1 MPMQYETIRYGVAEG
16 VATLTFNRPK
26 AMNAFDPAMIADTRA
41 AVAAAIEDRAVKVLI
56 LTGEGRAFS
65 AGADLAAGGG
75 APAGMS
81 VGEGVAHSMEIGF
94 NPMARELFGCP
105 KPVIAAVNGVT
116 AGGGVGVALAADIVV
131 AARSAYFVQ
140 VFVPALGL
148 IPDVGCTYFL
158 PRLIGHARSRALALL
173 GDRLP
178 AEDAERWGLIWKCVD
193 DEALMDEAH
202 AIAARLSAAG
212 PLAIAQTKRALDQSW
227 HNTLADQLDLEKQ
240 IQGGLGDSKDFLEGV
255 SAFLQKR
262 RPTFTGT

>member
-1 MPMQYETIRYGVAEG
+1 MQFETITYGVADG

-26 AMNAFDPAMIADTRA
+26 AMNAFDPTMIVETRA
-41 AVAAAIEDRAVKVLI
+41 AVAAAVEDTAVKVLI
-56 LTGEGRAFS
+56 LTGQGRAFS
-65 AGADLAAGGG
+65 TGADLAAPNG
-75 APAGMS
+75 APEGMS
-81 VGEGVAHSMEIGF
+81 VGEGVAHSMDVGF

-105 KPVIAAVNGVT
+105 KPVIAAVNGVV

-148 IPDVGCTYFL
+148 IPDVGCTWFL
-158 PRLIGHARSRALALL
+158 PRLLGHARSRALALL
-173 GDRLP
+173 GERLP

-193 DEALMDEAH
+193 DDALMAEAH
-202 AIAARLSAAG
+202 TLASRLAAAG

-227 HNTLADQLDLEKQ
+227 HNDLAQQLELEME
-240 IQGGLGDSKDFLEGV
+240 IQGGLGDTKDFLEGV

-262 RPTFTGT
+262 APSFTGH